1 MGYNFHCSKN
11 EMDETMP
18 MITEDISVLLL
29 LLSVLAGC
37 LMGVVSGL
45 IPGLHSNN
53 FAMLLVSVSPML
65 IESGIPAIYIIFMIL
80 ANCITHTFHDI
91 IPAIYLGVPNS
102 DMALAVL
109 PGHKLLLDGRGPEAI
124 RLSAMGS
131 AGSVIVSIILLL
143 PFGVLLYTIYPLI
156 QDHIGWMLLFIALLM
171 IITEKGEY
179 VPGQGSLVRY
189 RHIFYAFVVFG
200 LSGLLGIFAF
210 GKENLANSLFE
221 SDSPSILLPLLS
233 GLFGASQLIV
243 SLTTGSVI
251 PPQRT
256 SLITLPANRAIKA
269 IASGSFAGS
278 FVAWLPGVSSSVAT
292 LLAEQLGRIKGK
304 KDHTKYNMT
313 DDPLNEAREFIV
325 SVSGVNTA
333 NAVFGLFVFFF
344 IGRAR
349 NGAIVAI
356 SSFLEPSAISIPII
370 LILLCVVIL
379 ASMFSYYSTIKIGNT
394 IHLFMEKIDYRK
406 LSIAVLTGLVVMV
419 AVFTGVFGI
428 IIFLM
433 ATSIG
438 LLPSFMHVR
447 KSNAMGVILLPVI
460 LYFL

>member
-1 MGYNFHCSKN
+1 MSLIIEN
-11 EMDETMP
+11 
-18 MITEDISVLLL
+18 ISVFIL
-29 LLSVLAGC
+29 LLSVLTGC

-53 FAMLLVSVSPML
+53 FALLLVSFSPVL
-65 IESGIPAIYIIFMIL
+65 IESGISSIYIMCMIL

-109 PGHKLLLDGRGPEAI
+109 PGHQLLLDGRGPEAI
-124 RLSAMGS
+124 RLSALGS
-131 AGSVIVSIILLL
+131 TGSVIVSIILLL
-143 PFGVLLYTIYPLI
+143 PFGLLLYTIYPLI
-156 QDHIGWMLLFIALLM
+156 QNYIGWLLLFIAMLM
-171 IITEKGEY
+171 IGTEKGQY

-189 RHIFYAFVVFG
+189 RYRFYALLVFAM
-200 LSGLLGIFAF
+200 SGLLGIFAF
-210 GKENLANSLFE
+210 GKENMANSLFA
-221 SDSPSILLPLLS
+221 SANPSILLPLLS
-233 GLFGASQLIV
+233 GLFGASQLII
-243 SLTTGSVI
+243 SLTTSSTV

-256 SLITLPANRAIKA
+256 SLINLPPQRAIKA
-269 IASGSFAGS
+269 ITSGSIAGS

-292 LLAEQLGRIKGK
+292 LLAEQASRICSKQNSGPAES
-304 KDHTKYNMT
+304 
-313 DDPLNEAREFIV
+313 DDPLDEAREFIV

-356 SSFLEPSAISIPII
+356 SSFLEPSAIDIPII

-379 ASMFSYYSTIKIGNT
+379 ASIFSYFSTIRIGNT

-406 LSIAVLTGLVVMV
+406 LSIAVLAGLVIMV

-428 IIFLM
+428 VIFLM

>member
-1 MGYNFHCSKN
+1 
-11 EMDETMP
+11 MP
-18 MITEDISVLLL
+18 MIIENISILLL
-29 LLSVLAGC
+29 LLSILAGC

-53 FAMLLVSVSPML
+53 FALLLVSVSPLL
-65 IESGIPAIYIIFMIL
+65 IESGIPATYIIFMIL

-109 PGHKLLLDGRGPEAI
+109 PGHQLLLDGRGPEAI
-124 RLSAMGS
+124 RLSALGS
-131 AGSVIVSIILLL
+131 AGSVIISMILLL
-143 PFGVLLYTIYPLI
+143 PFGFLLYTIYPLI
-156 QDHIGWMLLFIALLM
+156 QEYIGWMLLFIAVLM
-171 IITEKGEY
+171 IVTERGEY
-179 VPGQGSLVRY
+179 VPGQGSLARY
-189 RHIFYAFVVFG
+189 RYRFYALLIFVM
-200 LSGLLGIFAF
+200 SGLLGIFAF
-210 GKENLANSLFE
+210 GKENMANSLFG
-221 SDSPSILLPLLS
+221 SDSPSVLLPLLS

-243 SLTTGSVI
+243 SLTTSSVI

-256 SLITLPANRAIKA
+256 SLITLPAKRIIKA
-269 IASGSFAGS
+269 IASGSIAGS

-292 LLAEQLGRIKGK
+292 LLAEQVSRIHGK
-304 KDHTKYNMT
+304 QNSGNTVSE
-313 DDPLNEAREFIV
+313 DPLDEAREFIV

-356 SSFLEPSAISIPII
+356 SSFLEPSAIDIPII

-379 ASMFSYYSTIKIGNT
+379 ASIFSYYSTIKIGNT

-406 LSIAVLTGLVVMV
+406 LSIAVLAGLVLMV
-419 AVFTGVFGI
+419 TIFTGIFGI

>member
-1 MGYNFHCSKN
+1 MEYNFYCSKN
-11 EMDETMP
+11 EKDETMP
-18 MITEDISVLLL
+18 VITEDISVLLL

-53 FAMLLVSVSPML
+53 FAMLLVSVSPLL

-109 PGHKLLLDGRGPEAI
+109 PGHQLLLNGRGPEAI

-143 PFGVLLYTIYPLI
+143 PFGILLYTIYPLI
-156 QDHIGWMLLFIALLM
+156 QDYIGWMLLFIALLM

-189 RHIFYAFVVFG
+189 RHIFYAFVVFV

-256 SLITLPANRAIKA
+256 SLITLPVNRTIKA

-292 LLAEQLGRIKGK
+292 LLAEQVSRIRG
-304 KDHTKYNMT
+304 NQNSGSIASE
-313 DDPLNEAREFIV
+313 DPLDEAREFIV

-356 SSFLEPSAISIPII
+356 SSFLEPSAIDIPII

-379 ASMFSYYSTIKIGNT
+379 ASMFSYYSTIRIGNT

-406 LSIAVLTGLVVMV
+406 LSIAVLTGLVIMV

>member
-1 MGYNFHCSKN
+1 
-11 EMDETMP
+11 MP
-18 MITEDISVLLL
+18 MIIENVSILLL
-29 LLSVLAGC
+29 LISVLAGC
-37 LMGVVSGL
+37 LMGIVSGL

-65 IESGIPAIYIIFMIL
+65 IESGIPATYIIFMIL

-109 PGHKLLLDGRGPEAI
+109 PGHQLLLDGRGPEAI

-143 PFGVLLYTIYPLI
+143 PFGLLLYTIYPLI
-156 QDHIGWMLLFIALLM
+156 QEYIGWMLLFIALLM

-179 VPGQGSLVRY
+179 VPGQGSLTRY
-189 RHIFYAFVVFG
+189 RYKFYALMVFVM
-200 LSGLLGIFAF
+200 SGLLGIFAF
-210 GKENLANSLFE
+210 GKENMANSLFG

-233 GLFGASQLIV
+233 GLFGASQLII
-243 SLTTGSVI
+243 SLTTSSVI

-256 SLITLPANRAIKA
+256 SLITLPPKRTIKA
-269 IASGSFAGS
+269 IASGSIAGS

-292 LLAEQLGRIKGK
+292 LLAEQVSRIRGK
-304 KDHTKYNMT
+304 QNSGNAASE
-313 DDPLNEAREFIV
+313 DPLDEAREFIV

-333 NAVFGLFVFFF
+333 NAIFGLFVFFF

-356 SSFLEPSAISIPII
+356 SSFLEPSAIDIPII

-379 ASMFSYYSTIKIGNT
+379 ASIFSYYSTIKIGNT

-406 LSIAVLTGLVVMV
+406 LSITVLAGLVLMV
-419 AVFTGVFGI
+419 TVFTGVFGI

-438 LLPSFMHVR
+438 LLPSFMNVR

>member
-1 MGYNFHCSKN
+1 
-11 EMDETMP
+11 
-18 MITEDISVLLL
+18 MIIENISILLL
-29 LLSVLAGC
+29 LLSILAGC

-53 FAMLLVSVSPML
+53 FALLLVSVSPVL
-65 IESGIPAIYIIFMIL
+65 IESGIPATYIIFMIL

-109 PGHKLLLDGRGPEAI
+109 PGHRLLLDGRGPEAI
-124 RLSAMGS
+124 RLSALGS
-131 AGSVIVSIILLL
+131 AGSVIMSIILLL
-143 PFGVLLYTIYPLI
+143 PFGFLLYTIYPLI
-156 QDHIGWMLLFIALLM
+156 EEYIGWMLLFIALLM
-171 IITEKGEY
+171 IVTERGEY
-179 VPGQGSLVRY
+179 VPGQGSLARY
-189 RHIFYAFVVFG
+189 RYRFYALLIFVM
-200 LSGLLGIFAF
+200 SGLLGIFAF
-210 GKENLANSLFE
+210 GKENMANSLFG
-221 SDSPSILLPLLS
+221 SDSPSVLLPLLS

-243 SLTTGSVI
+243 SLTTSSVI

-256 SLITLPANRAIKA
+256 SLITLPAKRTIKA
-269 IASGSFAGS
+269 IASGSIAGS

-292 LLAEQLGRIKGK
+292 LLAEQVSRIHGK
-304 KDHTKYNMT
+304 QNSGNTVSE
-313 DDPLNEAREFIV
+313 DPLDEAREFIV

-349 NGAIVAI
+349 NGAVVAI
-356 SSFLEPSAISIPII
+356 SSFLEPSAIDIPII

-379 ASMFSYYSTIKIGNT
+379 ASTFSYYSTIKIGNT

-406 LSIAVLTGLVVMV
+406 LSIAVLAGLILMV
-419 AVFTGVFGI
+419 TIFTGIFGI

-438 LLPSFMHVR
+438 LLPSFMQVR

>member
-1 MGYNFHCSKN
+1 
-11 EMDETMP
+11 MP
-18 MITEDISVLLL
+18 VITEDISVLLL

-53 FAMLLVSVSPML
+53 FAMLLVSVSPLL

-109 PGHKLLLDGRGPEAI
+109 PGHQLLLDGRGPEAI

-143 PFGVLLYTIYPLI
+143 PFGILLYTIYPLI

-179 VPGQGSLVRY
+179 VPGQGFLVRY
-189 RHIFYAFVVFG
+189 RHIFYAFVVFV

-256 SLITLPANRAIKA
+256 SLITLPVNRTIKA

-292 LLAEQLGRIKGK
+292 LLAEQVSRIRG
-304 KDHTKYNMT
+304 NQNSGSIASE
-313 DDPLNEAREFIV
+313 DPLDEAREFIV

-356 SSFLEPSAISIPII
+356 SSFLEPSAIDIPII

-379 ASMFSYYSTIKIGNT
+379 ASMFSYYSTIRIGNT

-406 LSIAVLTGLVVMV
+406 LSIAVLTGLVIMV

>member
-1 MGYNFHCSKN
+1 
-11 EMDETMP
+11 
-18 MITEDISVLLL
+18 
-29 LLSVLAGC
+29 
-37 LMGVVSGL
+37 
-45 IPGLHSNN
+45 
-53 FAMLLVSVSPML
+53 
-65 IESGIPAIYIIFMIL
+65 
-80 ANCITHTFHDI
+80 
-91 IPAIYLGVPNS
+91 
-102 DMALAVL
+102 MALAVL
-109 PGHKLLLDGRGPEAI
+109 PGHQLLLDGRGPEAI
-124 RLSAMGS
+124 RLSALGS
-131 AGSVIVSIILLL
+131 AGSVIISIILLL
-143 PFGVLLYTIYPLI
+143 PFGLLLYTIYPLI
-156 QDHIGWMLLFIALLM
+156 QEYIGWMLLFIALLM
-171 IITEKGEY
+171 ILTEKGEY
-179 VPGQGSLVRY
+179 VPGQGSLTRY
-189 RHIFYAFVVFG
+189 KYKFYALMVFMM
-200 LSGLLGIFAF
+200 SGLLGIFAF
-210 GKENLANSLFE
+210 GKENMANSLFS

-243 SLTTGSVI
+243 SLTTSSVI

-256 SLITLPANRAIKA
+256 SLITLPAKRVIKA
-269 IASGSFAGS
+269 IASGSIAGS

-292 LLAEQLGRIKGK
+292 LLAEQVSRIHGK
-304 KDHTKYNMT
+304 QNSGKSAISE
-313 DDPLNEAREFIV
+313 DPLDEAREFIV

-356 SSFLEPSAISIPII
+356 SSFLEPSAIDIPII

-379 ASMFSYYSTIKIGNT
+379 ASIFSYYSTIKIGNT

-406 LSIAVLTGLVVMV
+406 LSITVLAGLVLMV
-419 AVFTGVFGI
+419 TLFTGVFGI

>member
-1 MGYNFHCSKN
+1 
-11 EMDETMP
+11 MP
-18 MITEDISVLLL
+18 IITEDLSMFLF
-29 LLSVLAGC
+29 LLSILAGC

-53 FAMLLVSVSPML
+53 FALLLVSASPLL
-65 IESGIPAIYIIFMIL
+65 IENGIPAIYIICMIL

-109 PGHKLLLDGRGPEAI
+109 PGHQLLLDGRGPEAI
-124 RLSAMGS
+124 RLSALGS

-143 PFGVLLYTIYPLI
+143 PFGFLLYTIYPLI
-156 QDHIGWMLLFIALLM
+156 QDYIGWMLLFIAFLM
-171 IITEKGEY
+171 IVTEKGEY
-179 VPGQGSLVRY
+179 VPGQGSLTRY
-189 RHIFYAFVVFG
+189 RYKFYALLVFVM
-200 LSGLLGIFAF
+200 SGLLGIFAF
-210 GKENLANSLFE
+210 GKESMANSLFE

-233 GLFGASQLIV
+233 GLFGASQLII
-243 SLTTGSVI
+243 SLTTSSVI
-251 PPQRT
+251 PAQRT
-256 SLITLPANRAIKA
+256 SLISLPANRIIKA
-269 IASGSFAGS
+269 ITSGSIAGS

-292 LLAEQLGRIKGK
+292 LLAEQFSRIRGK
-304 KDHTKYNMT
+304 QNSDKTSISE
-313 DDPLNEAREFIV
+313 DPLDEAREFII

-356 SSFLEPSAISIPII
+356 SSLLEPSAIDIPFI

-379 ASMFSYYSTIKIGNT
+379 ASIFSYYSTIKIGNI
-394 IHLFMEKIDYRK
+394 IHLLMEKINYRK

-419 AVFTGVFGI
+419 TIFTGMFGI
-428 IIFLM
+428 VIFLM

-438 LLPSFMHVR
+438 LLPSFMNVR

>member
-1 MGYNFHCSKN
+1 
-11 EMDETMP
+11 MP
-18 MITEDISVLLL
+18 LIIENISVPLL

-37 LMGVVSGL
+37 LMGITSGL

-53 FAMLLVSVSPML
+53 FAMLLVSVSPLL
-65 IESGIPAIYIIFMIL
+65 IGKGIPAIYIIFMIL
-80 ANCITHTFHDI
+80 ASCITHTFHDI

-109 PGHKLLLDGRGPEAI
+109 PGHQLLLDGRGPEAI

-143 PFGVLLYTIYPLI
+143 PFGILLYTIYPLI

-171 IITEKGEY
+171 ITTERGEY
-179 VPGQGSLVRY
+179 VPGQGSLARY
-189 RHIFYAFVVFG
+189 RHILYALVVFV

-221 SDSPSILLPLLS
+221 TDSPSILLPLLS

-256 SLITLPANRAIKA
+256 SVITLSAKKTIKA
-269 IASGSFAGS
+269 IASGSIAGS
-278 FVAWLPGVSSSVAT
+278 FVAWLPGLSSSVAT
-292 LLAEQLGRIKGK
+292 LLAEQVSRIRG
-304 KDHTKYNMT
+304 NQNPGSSVVSE
-313 DDPLNEAREFIV
+313 DPLDEAREFIV

-349 NGAIVAI
+349 NGAIVAM
-356 SSFLEPSAISIPII
+356 SSFLEPSTIDVPII

-406 LSIAVLTGLVVMV
+406 LSIAVLTGLVLMV
-419 AVFTGVFGI
+419 ISFTGMFGI
-428 IIFLM
+428 VIFLM

-438 LLPSFMHVR
+438 LLPSFMNVR
-447 KSNAMGVILLPVI
+447 KSNAMGVILLPVL

>member
-1 MGYNFHCSKN
+1 
-11 EMDETMP
+11 
-18 MITEDISVLLL
+18 
-29 LLSVLAGC
+29 
-37 LMGVVSGL
+37 
-45 IPGLHSNN
+45 
-53 FAMLLVSVSPML
+53 
-65 IESGIPAIYIIFMIL
+65 
-80 ANCITHTFHDI
+80 
-91 IPAIYLGVPNS
+91 
-102 DMALAVL
+102 MALAVL
-109 PGHKLLLDGRGPEAI
+109 PGHQLLLDGRGPEAI

-143 PFGVLLYTIYPLI
+143 PFGILLYTIYPLI
-156 QDHIGWMLLFIALLM
+156 QDYIGWMLLFIALLM

-189 RHIFYAFVVFG
+189 RHIFYAFVVFV

-256 SLITLPANRAIKA
+256 SLITLPVNRTIKA

-292 LLAEQLGRIKGK
+292 LLAEQVSRIRG
-304 KDHTKYNMT
+304 NQNSGSIASE
-313 DDPLNEAREFIV
+313 DPLDEAREFIV

-356 SSFLEPSAISIPII
+356 SSFLEPSAIDIPII

-379 ASMFSYYSTIKIGNT
+379 ASMFSYYSTIRIGNT

-406 LSIAVLTGLVVMV
+406 LSIAVLTGLVIMV

>member
-1 MGYNFHCSKN
+1 
-11 EMDETMP
+11 MP
-18 MITEDISVLLL
+18 MIIENISILLL

-37 LMGVVSGL
+37 LMGIVSGL

-53 FAMLLVSVSPML
+53 FALLLVSVSPLL
-65 IESGIPAIYIIFMIL
+65 IESGIPATYIIFMIL

-109 PGHKLLLDGRGPEAI
+109 PGHQLLLDGRGPEAI
-124 RLSAMGS
+124 RLSALGS
-131 AGSVIVSIILLL
+131 AGSVIISIILLL
-143 PFGVLLYTIYPLI
+143 PFGLLLYTIYPLI
-156 QDHIGWMLLFIALLM
+156 QEYIGWMLLFIALLM
-171 IITEKGEY
+171 ILTEKGEY
-179 VPGQGSLVRY
+179 VPGQGSLTRY
-189 RHIFYAFVVFG
+189 RYKFYALMVFMM
-200 LSGLLGIFAF
+200 SGLLGIFAF
-210 GKENLANSLFE
+210 GKENMANSLFS

-243 SLTTGSVI
+243 SLTTSSVI

-256 SLITLPANRAIKA
+256 SLITLPAKRVIKA
-269 IASGSFAGS
+269 IASGSIAGS

-292 LLAEQLGRIKGK
+292 LLAEQVSRIRGK
-304 KDHTKYNMT
+304 QNSGKSAISE
-313 DDPLNEAREFIV
+313 DPLDEAREFIV

-333 NAVFGLFVFFF
+333 NAIFGLFVFFF

-356 SSFLEPSAISIPII
+356 SSFLEPSSIDIPII
-370 LILLCVVIL
+370 LILLGVVIL
-379 ASMFSYYSTIKIGNT
+379 ASIFSYYSTIKIGNT

-406 LSIAVLTGLVVMV
+406 LSITVLAGLVLMV
-419 AVFTGVFGI
+419 TLFTGVFGI

>member
-1 MGYNFHCSKN
+1 
-11 EMDETMP
+11 
-18 MITEDISVLLL
+18 
-29 LLSVLAGC
+29 
-37 LMGVVSGL
+37 
-45 IPGLHSNN
+45 
-53 FAMLLVSVSPML
+53 
-65 IESGIPAIYIIFMIL
+65 
-80 ANCITHTFHDI
+80 
-91 IPAIYLGVPNS
+91 
-102 DMALAVL
+102 
-109 PGHKLLLDGRGPEAI
+109 
-124 RLSAMGS
+124 
-131 AGSVIVSIILLL
+131 
-143 PFGVLLYTIYPLI
+143 
-156 QDHIGWMLLFIALLM
+156 
-171 IITEKGEY
+171 
-179 VPGQGSLVRY
+179 
-189 RHIFYAFVVFG
+189 
-200 LSGLLGIFAF
+200 
-210 GKENLANSLFE
+210 
-221 SDSPSILLPLLS
+221 DSPSILLPLLS

-256 SLITLPANRAIKA
+256 SLITLPVNRTIKA

-292 LLAEQLGRIKGK
+292 LLAEQVSRIRG
-304 KDHTKYNMT
+304 NQNSGSIASE
-313 DDPLNEAREFIV
+313 DPLDEAREFIV

-356 SSFLEPSAISIPII
+356 SSFLEPSAIDIPII

-379 ASMFSYYSTIKIGNT
+379 ASMFSYYSTIRIGNT

-406 LSIAVLTGLVVMV
+406 LSIAVLTGLVIMV

>member
-1 MGYNFHCSKN
+1 
-11 EMDETMP
+11 MP
-18 MITEDISVLLL
+18 VITEDISVLLL

-53 FAMLLVSVSPML
+53 FAMLLVSVSPLL

-109 PGHKLLLDGRGPEAI
+109 PGHQLLLNGRGPEAI

-143 PFGVLLYTIYPLI
+143 PFGILLYTIYPLI
-156 QDHIGWMLLFIALLM
+156 QDYIGWMLLFIALLM

-189 RHIFYAFVVFG
+189 RHIFYAFVVFV

-256 SLITLPANRAIKA
+256 SLITLPVNRTIKA

-292 LLAEQLGRIKGK
+292 LLAEQVSRIRG
-304 KDHTKYNMT
+304 NQNSGSIASE
-313 DDPLNEAREFIV
+313 DPLDEAREFIV

-356 SSFLEPSAISIPII
+356 SSFLEPSAIDIPII

-379 ASMFSYYSTIKIGNT
+379 ASMFSYYSTIRIGNT

-406 LSIAVLTGLVVMV
+406 LSIAVLTGLVIMV

>member
-1 MGYNFHCSKN
+1 
-11 EMDETMP
+11 MP
-18 MITEDISVLLL
+18 VLTENLSVLLL
-29 LLSVLAGC
+29 LLSVFAGC

-53 FAMLLVSVSPML
+53 IALLLVSVSPVL
-65 IESGIPAIYIIFMIL
+65 IENGIPAVYIICMIL

-109 PGHKLLLDGRGPEAI
+109 PGHQLLLDGRGPEAI
-124 RLSAMGS
+124 RLSALGS

-143 PFGVLLYTIYPLI
+143 PFGFLLSTIYPLI
-156 QDHIGWMLLFIALLM
+156 QDYIGWILLFIALIM
-171 IITEKGEY
+171 IITEKGEHI
-179 VPGQGSLVRY
+179 PGQGSFTRY
-189 RHIFYAFVVFG
+189 RPISYAFLVFM

-210 GKENLANSLFE
+210 GKENMASSLFG

-233 GLFGASQLIV
+233 GLFGASQLVV

-251 PPQRT
+251 PPQHT
-256 SLITLPANRAIKA
+256 SLITLPANRTIKA
-269 IASGSFAGS
+269 ITTGSLAGS

-292 LLAEQLGRIKGK
+292 LLAELVGRIGNK
-304 KDHTKYNMT
+304 KDHDKYNMT
-313 DDPLNEAREFIV
+313 DDPLNEAREFII

-349 NGAIVAI
+349 NGAIVAM
-356 SSFLEPSAISIPII
+356 SSFLEPSAISTPII

-379 ASMFSYYSTIKIGNT
+379 ASIFSYYSTIRIGNT
-394 IHLFMEKIDYRK
+394 VHLFMEKIDYRK
-406 LSIAVLTGLVVMV
+406 LSITVLTGLSVMV
-419 AVFTGVFGI
+419 IVFTGVFGV

-438 LLPSFMHVR
+438 LLPSFMNVR

>member
-1 MGYNFHCSKN
+1 M
-11 EMDETMP
+11 TI
-18 MITEDISVLLL
+18 ITEDLSLILF
-29 LLSVLAGC
+29 LLSTLAGC

-53 FAMLLVSVSPML
+53 FALLLVTLSPLL
-65 IESGIPAIYIIFMIL
+65 IENGIPDIYIICMIL

-91 IPAIYLGVPNS
+91 IPSIYLGVPNS
-102 DMALAVL
+102 DMVLAVL
-109 PGHKLLLDGRGPEAI
+109 PGHQLLLDGRGPEAI
-124 RLSAMGS
+124 RLSALGS
-131 AGSVIVSIILLL
+131 AGSVIISIILLL
-143 PFGVLLYTIYPLI
+143 PFGLLLYTIYPLI
-156 QDHIGWMLLFIALLM
+156 QNYIGWILLFIAILM
-171 IITEKGEY
+171 IVTEKGEY
-179 VPGQGSLVRY
+179 VPGQGSLTRY
-189 RHIFYAFVVFG
+189 KYSFYAFLVFL

-210 GKENLANSLFE
+210 GKENMANSLFE

-233 GLFGASQLIV
+233 GLFGASQLII
-243 SLTTGSVI
+243 SLTTSSVI

-256 SLITLPANRAIKA
+256 SFISLPASRIIKA
-269 IASGSFAGS
+269 ISSGSVAGS

-292 LLAEQLGRIKGK
+292 LLAEQFSRIRGK
-304 KDHTKYNMT
+304 QNSDQSATS
-313 DDPLNEAREFIV
+313 DDPLDEAREFII

-356 SSFLEPSAISIPII
+356 SSFMEPSAIDIPII

-379 ASMFSYYSTIKIGNT
+379 ASIFSYYSTIKVGNT
-394 IHLFMEKIDYRK
+394 IHLFVEKIDYRK
-406 LSIAVLTGLVVMV
+406 LNITVLTGLVMMV
-419 AVFTGVFGI
+419 TVFTGMFGI
-428 IIFLM
+428 MIFLM

-438 LLPSFMHVR
+438 LLPSFMNIR

>member
-1 MGYNFHCSKN
+1 
-11 EMDETMP
+11 MP
-18 MITEDISVLLL
+18 VITEDISVLLL

-53 FAMLLVSVSPML
+53 FAMLLVSVSPLL

-109 PGHKLLLDGRGPEAI
+109 PGHQLLLDGRGPEAI

-143 PFGVLLYTIYPLI
+143 PFGILLYTIYPLI
-156 QDHIGWMLLFIALLM
+156 QDYIGWMLLFIALLM

-189 RHIFYAFVVFG
+189 RHIFYAFVVFV

-256 SLITLPANRAIKA
+256 SLITLPVNRTIKA

-292 LLAEQLGRIKGK
+292 LLAEQVSRIRG
-304 KDHTKYNMT
+304 NQNSGSIASE
-313 DDPLNEAREFIV
+313 DPLDEAREFIV

-356 SSFLEPSAISIPII
+356 SSFLEPSAIDIPII

-379 ASMFSYYSTIKIGNT
+379 ASMFSYYSTIRIGNT

-406 LSIAVLTGLVVMV
+406 LSIAVLTGLVIMV

>member
-1 MGYNFHCSKN
+1 
-11 EMDETMP
+11 MP
-18 MITEDISVLLL
+18 MIIENISILLL
-29 LLSVLAGC
+29 LLSILAGC

-53 FAMLLVSVSPML
+53 FALLLVSVSPVL
-65 IESGIPAIYIIFMIL
+65 IESGIPATYIIFMIL

-109 PGHKLLLDGRGPEAI
+109 PGHQLLLDGRGPEAI
-124 RLSAMGS
+124 RLSALGS
-131 AGSVIVSIILLL
+131 AGSVIMSIILLL
-143 PFGVLLYTIYPLI
+143 PFGFLLYTIYPLI
-156 QDHIGWMLLFIALLM
+156 QEYIGWMLLFIALLM
-171 IITEKGEY
+171 IVTERGEY
-179 VPGQGSLVRY
+179 VPGQGSLARY
-189 RHIFYAFVVFG
+189 RYRFYALLIFVM
-200 LSGLLGIFAF
+200 SGLLGIFAF
-210 GKENLANSLFE
+210 GKEDMANSLFG
-221 SDSPSILLPLLS
+221 SDSPSVLLPLLS

-243 SLTTGSVI
+243 SLTTSSVI

-256 SLITLPANRAIKA
+256 SLITLPAKRTIKA
-269 IASGSFAGS
+269 IASGSIAGS

-292 LLAEQLGRIKGK
+292 LLAEQVSRIHGK
-304 KDHTKYNMT
+304 QNSGNTMSE
-313 DDPLNEAREFIV
+313 DPLDEAREFIV

-333 NAVFGLFVFFF
+333 NAIFGLFVFFF

-356 SSFLEPSAISIPII
+356 SSFLEPSAIDIPII

-379 ASMFSYYSTIKIGNT
+379 ASIFSYYSTIKIGNT

-406 LSIAVLTGLVVMV
+406 LSITVLAGLVLMV
-419 AVFTGVFGI
+419 TIFTGIFGI
-428 IIFLM
+428 IIFLI

>member
-1 MGYNFHCSKN
+1 
-11 EMDETMP
+11 
-18 MITEDISVLLL
+18 MITENISIHLL
-29 LLSVLAGC
+29 LLSVLAGY

-53 FAMLLVSVSPML
+53 FALLLVSISPVL
-65 IESGIPAIYIIFMIL
+65 IESGIPAVYIICMIL

-109 PGHKLLLDGRGPEAI
+109 PGHQLLLDGRGPEAI
-124 RLSAMGS
+124 RLSALGS

-143 PFGVLLYTIYPLI
+143 PFGFLLYTIYPLI
-156 QDHIGWMLLFIALLM
+156 QDYIGWILLFIAVLM
-171 IITEKGEY
+171 IVTEKGEY
-179 VPGQGSLVRY
+179 TPGQGSFTRY
-189 RHIFYAFVVFG
+189 RHMSYAFMVFMM
-200 LSGLLGIFAF
+200 SGLLGIFAF
-210 GKENLANSLFE
+210 GKENMASSLFG

-243 SLTTGSVI
+243 SLTTDSVI

-256 SLITLPANRAIKA
+256 SLITLPAHRTIRAIT
-269 IASGSFAGS
+269 SGSCAGS

-292 LLAEQLGRIKGK
+292 LLAELVGRIHRKNDPGK
-304 KDHTKYNMT
+304 YAASE
-313 DDPLNEAREFIV
+313 DPLDEAREFIV

-356 SSFLEPSAISIPII
+356 SSFLEPSAISISII

-379 ASMFSYYSTIKIGNT
+379 ASIFSYYSTIKIGNI

-406 LSIAVLTGLVVMV
+406 LSIAVLAGLVIMV
-419 AVFTGVFGI
+419 TVFTGVFGT

>member
-1 MGYNFHCSKN
+1 
-11 EMDETMP
+11 
-18 MITEDISVLLL
+18 MINEDISVLLL

-53 FAMLLVSVSPML
+53 FAMLLVSVSPVL

-143 PFGVLLYTIYPLI
+143 PFGILLYTIYPLI

-171 IITEKGEY
+171 IITERGEY

-189 RHIFYAFVVFG
+189 RHIFYAFVVFV

-256 SLITLPANRAIKA
+256 SLITLPANRTIKA
-269 IASGSFAGS
+269 IVSGSFAGY

-292 LLAEQLGRIKGK
+292 LLAEQVSRIRGK
-304 KDHTKYNMT
+304 QNSGNATSE
-313 DDPLNEAREFIV
+313 DPLDEAREFIV

-356 SSFLEPSAISIPII
+356 SSFLEPSAIDIPII

-379 ASMFSYYSTIKIGNT
+379 ASIFSYYSTIKIGNT

-406 LSIAVLTGLVVMV
+406 LSISVLAGLVIMV

-438 LLPSFMHVR
+438 LLPSFMNVR

>member
-1 MGYNFHCSKN
+1 MEYNFYCSKN
-11 EMDETMP
+11 EKDKTMP

-53 FAMLLVSVSPML
+53 FAMLLVSVSPLL

-109 PGHKLLLDGRGPEAI
+109 PGHQLLLDGRGPEAI

-143 PFGVLLYTIYPLI
+143 PFGILLYTIYPLI
-156 QDHIGWMLLFIALLM
+156 QDYIGWMLLFIALLM

-189 RHIFYAFVVFG
+189 RHIFYAFVVFV

-256 SLITLPANRAIKA
+256 SLITLPVNRTIKA

-292 LLAEQLGRIKGK
+292 LLAEQVSRIRG
-304 KDHTKYNMT
+304 NQNSGSIASE
-313 DDPLNEAREFIV
+313 DPLDEAREFIV

-356 SSFLEPSAISIPII
+356 SSFLEPSAIDIPII

-379 ASMFSYYSTIKIGNT
+379 ASMFSYYSTIRIGNT

-406 LSIAVLTGLVVMV
+406 LSIAVLTGLVIMV

>member
-1 MGYNFHCSKN
+1 
-11 EMDETMP
+11 MP
-18 MITEDISVLLL
+18 IITEDLSMFLF
-29 LLSVLAGC
+29 LLSILAGC

-53 FAMLLVSVSPML
+53 FALLLVSASPLL
-65 IESGIPAIYIIFMIL
+65 IENGIPGIYIICMIL

-109 PGHKLLLDGRGPEAI
+109 PGHQLLLDGRGPEAI
-124 RLSAMGS
+124 RLSALGS

-143 PFGVLLYTIYPLI
+143 PFGFLLYTIYPLI
-156 QDHIGWMLLFIALLM
+156 QDYIGWMLLFIAFLM
-171 IITEKGEY
+171 IVTEKGEY
-179 VPGQGSLVRY
+179 IPGQGSLTRY
-189 RHIFYAFVVFG
+189 RYKFYALLVFVM
-200 LSGLLGIFAF
+200 SGLLGIFAF
-210 GKENLANSLFE
+210 GKENMANSLFE

-233 GLFGASQLIV
+233 GLFGASQLII
-243 SLTTGSVI
+243 SLTTSSVI
-251 PPQRT
+251 PAQRT
-256 SLITLPANRAIKA
+256 SLISLPANRIIKA
-269 IASGSFAGS
+269 ITSGSIAGS

-292 LLAEQLGRIKGK
+292 LLAEQFSRIRGK
-304 KDHTKYNMT
+304 QNSDKTSISE
-313 DDPLNEAREFIV
+313 DPLDEAREFII

-356 SSFLEPSAISIPII
+356 SSLLEPSAIDIPFI

-379 ASMFSYYSTIKIGNT
+379 ASIFSYYSTIKIGNI
-394 IHLFMEKIDYRK
+394 IHLLMEKINYRK
-406 LSIAVLTGLVVMV
+406 LSIAVLAGLVVMV
-419 AVFTGVFGI
+419 TIFTGMFGI
-428 IIFLM
+428 VIFLM

-438 LLPSFMHVR
+438 LLPSFMNVR

>member
-1 MGYNFHCSKN
+1 
-11 EMDETMP
+11 MP
-18 MITEDISVLLL
+18 IITEDLSLIFF
-29 LLSVLAGC
+29 LLSILAGC

-53 FAMLLVSVSPML
+53 FALLLVTISPLL
-65 IESGIPAIYIIFMIL
+65 IENGIPAIYIICMIL

-91 IPAIYLGVPNS
+91 IPSIYLGVPNS
-102 DMALAVL
+102 DMVLAVL
-109 PGHKLLLDGRGPEAI
+109 PGHQLLLDGRGPEAI
-124 RLSAMGS
+124 RLSALGS

-143 PFGVLLYTIYPLI
+143 PFGLLLYTIYPLI
-156 QDHIGWMLLFIALLM
+156 QDYIGWILLFIAFLM
-171 IITEKGEY
+171 IVTEKGEY
-179 VPGQGSLVRY
+179 VPGQGSLAHYRY
-189 RHIFYAFVVFG
+189 IFYAFLVFL

-210 GKENLANSLFE
+210 GKENMANSLFE
-221 SDSPSILLPLLS
+221 SDSLSILLPLLS
-233 GLFGASQLIV
+233 GLFGASQLII
-243 SLTTGSVI
+243 SLTTSSVI

-256 SLITLPANRAIKA
+256 SLISLPANRIIKA
-269 IASGSFAGS
+269 ISSGSIAGS

-292 LLAEQLGRIKGK
+292 LLAEQFGRLRGK
-304 KDHTKYNMT
+304 EKSNNTKS
-313 DDPLNEAREFIV
+313 DDPLDEAREFII

-356 SSFLEPSAISIPII
+356 SSFIEPSAIDIPII

-379 ASMFSYYSTIKIGNT
+379 ASIFSYYSTIRIGNT

-406 LSIAVLTGLVVMV
+406 LNITVLTGLVVMV
-419 AVFTGVFGI
+419 TVFTGVFGI
-428 IIFLM
+428 VIFLM

-438 LLPSFMHVR
+438 LLPSFMNVR

>member
-1 MGYNFHCSKN
+1 MVIEN
-11 EMDETMP
+11 
-18 MITEDISVLLL
+18 ISILLL

-37 LMGVVSGL
+37 LMGIVSGL

-53 FAMLLVSVSPML
+53 FALLLVSVSPLL
-65 IESGIPAIYIIFMIL
+65 IESGIPATYIIFMIL

-109 PGHKLLLDGRGPEAI
+109 PGHQLLLDGRGPEAI
-124 RLSAMGS
+124 CLSALGS
-131 AGSVIVSIILLL
+131 AGSVIISIILLL
-143 PFGVLLYTIYPLI
+143 PFGLLLYTIYPLI
-156 QDHIGWMLLFIALLM
+156 QEYIGWILFFIALLM
-171 IITEKGEY
+171 IVTEKGEY
-179 VPGQGSLVRY
+179 VPGQGSLTRY
-189 RHIFYAFVVFG
+189 RYKFYALLIFMT
-200 LSGLLGIFAF
+200 SGLLGIFAF
-210 GKENLANSLFE
+210 GKENMADSLFG
-221 SDSPSILLPLLS
+221 SNSPSILLPLLS
-233 GLFGASQLIV
+233 GLFGASQLII
-243 SLTTGSVI
+243 SLTTSSVI

-256 SLITLPANRAIKA
+256 SLITLPAKRIIKA
-269 IASGSFAGS
+269 IASGSIAGS

-292 LLAEQLGRIKGK
+292 LLAEQAGRIHGK
-304 KDHTKYNMT
+304 QKSGNAASE
-313 DDPLNEAREFIV
+313 DPLDEAREFIV

-356 SSFLEPSAISIPII
+356 SSFLEPSAINMSII

-379 ASMFSYYSTIKIGNT
+379 ASIFSYYSTIKIGNT
-394 IHLFMEKIDYRK
+394 IHLSMEKIDYRK
-406 LSIAVLTGLVVMV
+406 LSITVLAGLVVMV
-419 AVFTGVFGI
+419 TVFTGIFGI

>member
-1 MGYNFHCSKN
+1 
-11 EMDETMP
+11 
-18 MITEDISVLLL
+18 MINEDISVLLL

-53 FAMLLVSVSPML
+53 FAMLLVSVSPVL

-143 PFGVLLYTIYPLI
+143 PFGILLYTIYPLI

-179 VPGQGSLVRY
+179 VPGQGSLARY
-189 RHIFYAFVVFG
+189 RHIFYAFVVFV

-210 GKENLANSLFE
+210 GKENLASSLFE

-256 SLITLPANRAIKA
+256 SLITLPANRTIKA
-269 IASGSFAGS
+269 IVSGSFAGS

-292 LLAEQLGRIKGK
+292 LLAEQVSRIRGK
-304 KDHTKYNMT
+304 QNSGNATSE
-313 DDPLNEAREFIV
+313 DPLDEAREFIV

-356 SSFLEPSAISIPII
+356 SSFLEPSAIDIPII

-379 ASMFSYYSTIKIGNT
+379 ASIFSYYSTIKIGNT

-406 LSIAVLTGLVVMV
+406 LSISVLAGLVIMV

-438 LLPSFMHVR
+438 LLPSFMNVR